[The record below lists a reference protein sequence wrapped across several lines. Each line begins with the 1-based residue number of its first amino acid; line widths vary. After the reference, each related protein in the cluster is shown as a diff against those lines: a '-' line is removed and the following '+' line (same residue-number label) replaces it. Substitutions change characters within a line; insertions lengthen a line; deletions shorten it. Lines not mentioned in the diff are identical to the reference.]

1 MCNTAPNKTNPSD
14 AAMHA
19 REPDALSEGPVT
31 SAPEAPYTAHE
42 PKLQTP
48 KTLADKYSM
57 IRELGSG
64 AQAKVFLAKRLSD
77 GKLTAIKQLR
87 IDSIKNWKEYTLFH
101 REAEVL
107 STLDI
112 PGVVKLY
119 DAYDSLEEEPP
130 CSYIIQE
137 YIDGPTLKQ
146 VLKSGYRFSVS
157 QVYDLVLQIIGILE
171 NLHAH
176 EPPVIHR
183 DIKPSNII
191 LRNWDR
197 DQFDACLI
205 DFGAVSNAQVQ
216 SGGSTIAGTF
226 GYMAP
231 EQNIGRATPASD
243 TYALAALTAYL
254 LSGVEPADMK
264 TGDLRL
270 IVDPHIENHP
280 RPVVQ
285 TLRQMLEPN
294 MANRLSDLSELR
306 RRFTAF
312 KEGRYER
319 IQTDDGVLAATDF
332 QARLTQVKH
341 LCQPQNIDIWQA
353 LPNDPDQRPALPDDI
368 FYTHPRF
375 HNYLSVSEL
384 NDKHTIAG
392 MFISMGICGFIGI
405 QILIMAFISELFWR
419 LFAVLLIFAIIFLGT
434 FLVNL
439 SMKLILKK
447 FLCKHHNFSAIL
459 DSNTVKPE
467 ACSAH
472 QKLYQHGQKTIATIT
487 EISHIPLESTINS
500 ADVTMPRF
508 EAPPIYRIWY
518 KFNPPDDAYFDD
530 LVHYIDI
537 HNNPTG
543 KFKVGDPLPI
553 LYRAAGDDP
562 CIITDSMPF
571 PLPFVDME
579 HSTDYI
585 YQAIRDQVT
594 EQADANIGQTDDI
607 PNVS

>member
-1 MCNTAPNKTNPSD
+1 MSKK
-14 AAMHA
+14 A
-19 REPDALSEGPVT
+19 RKKIIREESQTSYGQYESPEAEGVT
-31 SAPEAPYTAHE
+31 SAPESSLSSDE
-42 PKLQTP
+42 PVLKTP
-48 KTLADKYSM
+48 KTLEDRYTF

-64 AQAKVFLAKRLSD
+64 AQAKVYLAKRLSD
-77 GKLTAIKQLR
+77 GQMTAIKQLR

-137 YIDGPTLKQ
+137 YVDGPTLKE

-157 QVYDLVLQIIGILE
+157 QVYDIILQIIDILE
-171 NLHAH
+171 KLHTH

-191 LRNWDR
+191 LRNWNR
-197 DQFDACLI
+197 ERFDVCLI

-254 LSGVEPADMK
+254 LSGVEPAVMK
-264 TGDLRL
+264 TADLRL
-270 IVDPHIENHP
+270 IIDPYVENHP
-280 RPVVQ
+280 RALVQ

-312 KEGRYER
+312 KAGKYENV
-319 IQTDDGVLAATDF
+319 TSDGALATTNF
-332 QARLTQVKH
+332 EERLREVKY

-353 LPNDPDQRPALPDDI
+353 LPNDPAKRPPLPEAL
-368 FYTHPRF
+368 FRTHPRF
-375 HNYLSVSEL
+375 YKYMTQGRYDQENERATPIGCLFILLAIFSTVFFTVTLMFSLGDRFASSGGGFVFAFLCTLILSL
-384 NDKHTIAG
+384 ATNCFIYQHIYKKIAQR
-392 MFISMGICGFIGI
+392 MFKKK
-405 QILIMAFISELFWR
+405 
-419 LFAVLLIFAIIFLGT
+419 FAGY
-434 FLVNL
+434 NL
-439 SMKLILKK
+439 SIMCNSHL
-447 FLCKHHNFSAIL
+447 
-459 DSNTVKPE
+459 VKPE
-467 ACSAH
+467 YCPNH
-472 QKLYQHGQKTIATIT
+472 LQLYRHGQKTIATIT
-487 EISHIPLESTINS
+487 DIIYIPSETTLNITDPTI
-500 ADVTMPRF
+500 PRV
-508 EAPPIYRIWY
+508 ETPPIYRIWY
-518 KFNPPDDAYFDD
+518 KFNPPDDSELDD

-537 HNNPTG
+537 HHAPSG

-562 CIITDSMPF
+562 KVITDSMPF

-585 YQAIRDQVT
+585 YQ
-594 EQADANIGQTDDI
+594 GQLEGAQI
-607 PNVS
+607 